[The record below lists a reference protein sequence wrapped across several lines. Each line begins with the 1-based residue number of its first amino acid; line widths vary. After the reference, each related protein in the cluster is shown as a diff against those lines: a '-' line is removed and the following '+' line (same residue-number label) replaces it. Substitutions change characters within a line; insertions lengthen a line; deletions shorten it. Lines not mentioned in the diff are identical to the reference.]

1 MNSAH
6 KTLPR
11 NFKIEF
17 DVIDILSSL
26 NFDPKVWFIEEFPMN
41 SSVMAAPFKFG

>member
-17 DVIDILSSL
+17 DVIDTDRRINISRTGAGITGKLDQE
-26 NFDPKVWFIEEFPMN
+26 NDR
-41 SSVMAAPFKFG
+41 